1 MNLENMNLEDIDNL
15 DYDAM
20 EPIPTNND
28 NDLYTKHLVLPI
40 KQIIRQKTPSMT
52 FQTPVKQKKISYD
65 DILASMNLYV
75 KDGALHKINKADGI
89 KIASSK
95 PTPKP
100 TPLPLP
106 TQEEMQQMQQARR
119 KALHLNYLQQQ
130 RLRAQI
136 AASKSKRIQ
145 YINNTSHLELDSH
158 TAIHAFKLIGK

>member
-1 MNLENMNLEDIDNL
+1 MDMEDIDNL

-20 EPIPTNND
+20 EEIPTNND
-28 NDLYTKHLVLPI
+28 NDPYTKHLVLPI
-40 KQIIRQKTPSMT
+40 KQIIRSQAHSMT
-52 FQTPVKQKKISYD
+52 FQTPIKQQKISYD

-75 KDGALHKINKADGI
+75 KDGQLHKINKTEGI
-89 KIASSK
+89 RIAPSK
-95 PTPKP
+95 PSQPQHP
-100 TPLPLP
+100 PPL
-106 TQEEMQQMQQARR
+106 TQEEMQKMQHAQR

-158 TAIHAFKLIGK
+158 TTIHAFKLIGK

>member
-1 MNLENMNLEDIDNL
+1 MDLEDIDNL
-15 DYDAM
+15 DNDYDAM

-28 NDLYTKHLVLPI
+28 NDPYTKHLVLPI

-52 FQTPVKQKKISYD
+52 FQTPIKQKKISYD

-75 KDGALHKINKADGI
+75 KDGALHKINKTEGI
-89 KIASSK
+89 KIAPYN

-100 TPLPLP
+100 KPLPPP
-106 TQEEMQQMQQARR
+106 TQEEMQKMQQARR
-119 KALHLNYLQQQ
+119 KALHLNYLRQM

-158 TAIHAFKLIGK
+158 TAIHVFKLIGK

>member
-1 MNLENMNLEDIDNL
+1 MNLEDIDNL

>member
-1 MNLENMNLEDIDNL
+1 MDLEDIDNL
-15 DYDAM
+15 DYDYDAM